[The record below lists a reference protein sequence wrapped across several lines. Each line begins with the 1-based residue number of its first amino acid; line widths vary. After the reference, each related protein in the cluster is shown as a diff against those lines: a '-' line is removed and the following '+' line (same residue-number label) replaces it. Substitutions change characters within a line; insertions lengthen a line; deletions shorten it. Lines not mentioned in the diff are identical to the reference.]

1 MFKNLLSFFDFL
13 IIRKSRFD
21 EILFESKEQI
31 QEDTWNKLDYIF
43 DELEELRRT
52 TWDQDKI
59 SLIEDYLLENFFFN
73 DKIRKLT
80 KIQ

>member
-1 MFKNLLSFFDFL
+1 MLKNLLSFFDFL

>member
-1 MFKNLLSFFDFL
+1 MLKNLLSFFDFL

-31 QEDTWNKLDYIF
+31 QEDTWNKLDYVF